1 VNGLGVEI
9 LVYIYLAVCL
19 AMILFNIGTIIFA
32 KQRDRLN
39 EKRRDMYERMIE
51 DEIGKIRKDEQID
64 RSSIAFFR
72 RKLRHPEHL
81 LVFVQVMTQEYARS
95 PEEIRIF
102 LDRLS
107 AVLGSLTTNYERHN
121 DPIRYAFFL
130 YSIKTF
136 GEMSGVTPPD
146 VAAILLRAL
155 RVPNTYCRENA
166 LQAIYCT
173 GRTDLVI
180 RALQVLD
187 SEHIAHN
194 KKLISDGLLSFRG
207 SKDELM
213 DRLWDVFET
222 FDVSMQTVILDF
234 IRFCAPGHRERLL
247 DILKDEN
254 RSPEL
259 RFSCIRYFAKY
270 PDPDAYP
277 VLKEMAYDFGN
288 RRWEFPA
295 IACTALA
302 SYPGDET
309 VETLKRALHVAN
321 WYVRY
326 NAAES
331 LARLGVGYMDL
342 IEVIDGNDRYAREIL
357 QFQLDMQYNQRKK
370 AAAQ

>member
-1 VNGLGVEI
+1 LGVEI

-19 AMILFNIGTIIFA
+19 AMIFFNIGTIIFA
-32 KQRDRLN
+32 RQRDRAN
-39 EKRRDMYERMIE
+39 EKRSIQYESLIRE
-51 DEIGKIRKDEQID
+51 EVKRIGRGEPTGQKTVPYLE
-64 RSSIAFFR
+64 

-81 LVFVQVMTQEYARS
+81 LVFIHVMTQEYTQF
-95 PEEIRIF
+95 PDEIRTCLERF
-102 LDRLS
+102 SEALDSLS
-107 AVLGSLTTNYERHN
+107 PHYERQS

-130 YSIKTF
+130 YSIKAF
-136 GEMSGVTPPD
+136 CQMSGVMPPQ
-146 VAAILLRAL
+146 VAEILLRAL
-155 RVPNTYCRENA
+155 RVPYTYCRENA
-166 LQAIYCT
+166 LQAIY
-173 GRTDLVI
+173 GSGQPELVI
-180 RALQVLD
+180 RALEVID

-194 KKLISDGLLSFRG
+194 KKLLSDGLLSFRG
-207 SKDELM
+207 SKDLLM
-213 DRLWDVFET
+213 DRLWDVFES
-222 FDVSMQTVILDF
+222 FDVGMQTVILDY
-234 IRFCAPGHRERLL
+234 IRFCSPSHRDRLL
-247 DILKDEN
+247 DILTDET

-259 RFSCIRYFAKY
+259 RFSSIRYFAKY
-270 PDPDAYP
+270 PDEAAYP
-277 VLKEMAYDFGN
+277 VLLEMAGNLGN

-302 SYPGDET
+302 SYPGEKT